1 MGASIAHAVPPGST
15 IGIVTPGSPPE
26 TRAEVQRG
34 IAWWES
40 NGYRVKLMPGA
51 LAQSDWHAGSPEV
64 RAGDL
69 QAAFADPEID
79 AIQTM
84 RGGYGSAQVIPLLD
98 FDAIAETPKVFV
110 GLSDITALH
119 VALLARAG
127 LATFYGPSLTMF
139 GTPSPSAFT
148 TDRFLRVLA
157 GETTGAVP
165 EDRDRLTV
173 ISIAGGRASGRLV
186 GGCLVDFIY
195 TIGTPWEADL
205 DGAIFFFEECNT
217 APIGI
222 DRALLYLEQV
232 GKLEGVRGIVV
243 GELAG
248 CEWYEHTSSP
258 RSKTLENVL
267 EDRLGGLGIPVL
279 YGLPLGHGASLATLP
294 LGVEAT
300 VDAESLTLTI
310 DEPALLPP

>member
-1 MGASIAHAVPPGST
+1 VKASVGRAVPPGST
-15 IGIVTPGSPPE
+15 IGVVTPASPAE

-34 IAWWES
+34 IAWWKS
-40 NGYRVKLMPGA
+40 KGYRVTLMPGA
-51 LAQSDWHAGSPEV
+51 LEQDSWHAGSAEV
-64 RAGDL
+64 RARDL
-69 QAAFADPEID
+69 QAAFADPQID

-84 RGGYGSAQVIPLLD
+84 RGGYGSAQVVPLLD
-98 FDAIAETPKVFV
+98 FDAIAETPKAFV

-119 VALLARAG
+119 SALLARSG
-127 LATFYGPSLTMF
+127 LVTFYGPSLTMF
-139 GTPSPSAFT
+139 GSPSPSPFT
-148 TDRFLRVLA
+148 TDRFLQVLA
-157 GETTGAVP
+157 GETTGPVP

-195 TIGTPWEADL
+195 TLGTAWEPDL
-205 DGAIFFFEECNT
+205 DGAIFFFEECNS
-217 APIGI
+217 APIRI
-222 DRALLYLEQV
+222 DRALLYLEQA

-248 CEWYEHTSSP
+248 CEWHDYTSSP

-267 EDRLGGLGIPVL
+267 EDRLGGLGVPVL

-300 VDAESLTLTI
+300 VDADALTLTI
-310 DEPALLPP
+310 DEPALLV